1 MKKALAG
8 RRVPRKVGQDDDD
21 EPLVA
26 AEADAPGATLKRPV
40 VKPRKSTTLRKSYTP
55 SAVTDEDDG
64 DESSSVT
71 VPRRSNVARIAIQ
84 RSAAKRVIEL
94 PRRLDDEGEDIRPSY
109 DTATLNELKASTPV
123 TPRDFASADESE
135 AAVQDVSEA
144 TQELDLSSKFGSS
157 LARYQQSQALSSAIP
172 SATEIAEKK
181 ARRARLAQEHTA
193 EEYISLDPD
202 DPSLDNDEDDDN
214 VTTDT
219 NGRLVLKEKDKWNE
233 SESRLV
239 KEDEDILE
247 NFEEFTEDGKIHLG
261 RKAEKEAAKRRK
273 EDMAAQIAVA
283 EGFDSDDGSDS
294 DASEKL
300 RVAAYEA
307 AQTRHGTYAA
317 IHNAAPSDPY
327 AHLRPR
333 TPPIITPI
341 PTLDSVIERLR
352 RQVAEMQSS
361 RARKLQEMSA
371 LQREKVRLA
380 EEEVR
385 IQRALRETAEK
396 FQELRREKGIASM
409 GAPAVEAPAGLLTAL
424 VVGDAAV
431 DGIAQRAFSEG
442 GGDDEMVDQENEV
455 AMTEHLG
462 WGLGFAGM
470 SATSGLGMSRP
481 PADEDDW

>member
-21 EPLVA
+21 ESLVA

-40 VKPRKSTTLRKSYTP
+40 VKPRKPTTLRKSYTP

-64 DESSSVT
+64 DESSGVT
-71 VPRRSNVARIAIQ
+71 VPRRSNVARIAVQ

-94 PRRLDDEGEDIRPSY
+94 PRILDDEGEDIRPSY
-109 DTATLNELKASTPV
+109 DTAALNELKASTPV

-181 ARRARLAQEHTA
+181 ARRARLAEEHTA

-202 DPSLDNDEDDDN
+202 DPSLDNDEDDN

-283 EGFDSDDGSDS
+283 EGLDSDDGSDS

-300 RVAAYEA
+300 RIAAYEA

-396 FQELRREKGIASM
+396 FQELRREKGIAST
-409 GAPAVEAPAGLLTAL
+409 GAPAVEAPAGLVTSA
-424 VVGDAAV
+424 GEKAAADSV
-431 DGIAQRAFSEG
+431 AHRAVNEEEA
-442 GGDDEMVDQENEV
+442 DDEMADGKNET
-455 AMTEHLG
+455 MNGHLG
-462 WGLGFAGM
+462 SGLGFAGM
-470 SATSGLGMSRP
+470 SAMSGLGMSRP
-481 PADEDDW
+481 PAEEDDW

>member
-1 MKKALAG
+1 
-8 RRVPRKVGQDDDD
+8 
-21 EPLVA
+21 
-26 AEADAPGATLKRPV
+26 
-40 VKPRKSTTLRKSYTP
+40 
-55 SAVTDEDDG
+55 
-64 DESSSVT
+64 
-71 VPRRSNVARIAIQ
+71 
-84 RSAAKRVIEL
+84 
-94 PRRLDDEGEDIRPSY
+94 
-109 DTATLNELKASTPV
+109 
-123 TPRDFASADESE
+123 ESE

-181 ARRARLAQEHTA
+181 ARRARLAEEHTA

-202 DPSLDNDEDDDN
+202 DPSLDNDEDDN

-283 EGFDSDDGSDS
+283 EGLDSDDGSDS

-300 RVAAYEA
+300 RIAAYEA

-317 IHNAAPSDPY
+317 THNAAPSDPY

-396 FQELRREKGIASM
+396 FQELRREKGIAST
-409 GAPAVEAPAGLLTAL
+409 GAPAVEAPAGLVTSA
-424 VVGDAAV
+424 GEKAAADSV
-431 DGIAQRAFSEG
+431 AHRAVNEEEA
-442 GGDDEMVDQENEV
+442 DDEMADGKNET
-455 AMTEHLG
+455 MNGHLG
-462 WGLGFAGM
+462 SGLGFA
-470 SATSGLGMSRP
+470 
-481 PADEDDW
+481 

>member
-26 AEADAPGATLKRPV
+26 AEADAPGAALKRPV
-40 VKPRKSTTLRKSYTP
+40 VKPRKSTNLRKSYTP

-64 DESSSVT
+64 DESSGVT

-84 RSAAKRVIEL
+84 RSAAKRAIEL
-94 PRRLDDEGEDIRPSY
+94 PRRLDDEAEDIRPSY
-109 DTATLNELKASTPV
+109 DTAALNELKASTPV

-144 TQELDLSSKFGSS
+144 TQELDLSSKFGST
-157 LARYQQSQALSSAIP
+157 LARYQQPQTLPSAIP

-247 NFEEFTEDGKIHLG
+247 NFE
-261 RKAEKEAAKRRK
+261 
-273 EDMAAQIAVA
+273 
-283 EGFDSDDGSDS
+283 
-294 DASEKL
+294 
-300 RVAAYEA
+300 
-307 AQTRHGTYAA
+307 
-317 IHNAAPSDPY
+317 
-327 AHLRPR
+327 
-333 TPPIITPI
+333 
-341 PTLDSVIERLR
+341 
-352 RQVAEMQSS
+352 
-361 RARKLQEMSA
+361 
-371 LQREKVRLA
+371 
-380 EEEVR
+380 
-385 IQRALRETAEK
+385 
-396 FQELRREKGIASM
+396 
-409 GAPAVEAPAGLLTAL
+409 
-424 VVGDAAV
+424 
-431 DGIAQRAFSEG
+431 
-442 GGDDEMVDQENEV
+442 
-455 AMTEHLG
+455 
-462 WGLGFAGM
+462 
-470 SATSGLGMSRP
+470 
-481 PADEDDW
+481 